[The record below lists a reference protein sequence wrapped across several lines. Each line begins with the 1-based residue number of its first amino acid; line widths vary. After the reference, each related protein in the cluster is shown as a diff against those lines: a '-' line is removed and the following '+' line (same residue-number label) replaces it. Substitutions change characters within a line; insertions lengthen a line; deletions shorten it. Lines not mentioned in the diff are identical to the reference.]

1 MLLVRTGDYK
11 VVYHPKG
18 KGSEESVTI
27 DFTPPFRRVSMID
40 GLAEKGVV
48 VPGGDFYSEGS
59 YSTPSSTRLIYVAP
73 PSNAAQR

>member
-1 MLLVRTGDYK
+1 M
-11 VVYHPKG
+11 VYHPKG

-59 YSTPSSTRLIYVAP
+59 YSFVA
-73 PSNAAQR
+73 S